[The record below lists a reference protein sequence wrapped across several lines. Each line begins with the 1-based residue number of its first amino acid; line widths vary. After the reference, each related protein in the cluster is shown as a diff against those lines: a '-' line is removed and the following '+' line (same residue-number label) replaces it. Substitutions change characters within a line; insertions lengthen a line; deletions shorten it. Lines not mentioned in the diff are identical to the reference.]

1 MMKGK
6 NRLGQ
11 DYKSFL
17 CTDDCNASACVR
29 QNKRIITILQILAT
43 TPNFLQLKVLK

>member
-1 MMKGK
+1 MTNVEQFSATALKRHSSHNFSQNLACFRVMKGK

-17 CTDDCNASACVR
+17 
-29 QNKRIITILQILAT
+29 
-43 TPNFLQLKVLK
+43 